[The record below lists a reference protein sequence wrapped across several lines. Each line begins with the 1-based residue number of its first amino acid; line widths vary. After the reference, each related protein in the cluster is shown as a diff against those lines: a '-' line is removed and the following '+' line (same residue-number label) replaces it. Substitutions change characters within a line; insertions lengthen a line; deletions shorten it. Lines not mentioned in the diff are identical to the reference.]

1 MDKRIIVGIS
11 GATGVIYGIRLLEEL
26 HKRENIETHLII
38 SEAGIKNIA
47 LETEEKIKNIYKLAD
62 YIHSNSNLAAP
73 VSSGSFLVESM
84 VIMPCT
90 IKTLSGIANS
100 YNANLMT
107 RAADV
112 CLKERRAL
120 VLGVRE
126 TPLHSGHLELMHKV
140 SSLGALILP
149 PAPAFYHMPQDV
161 SDIIDQTVGK
171 VLDNL
176 KIDHNLFKR
185 WNS

>member
-1 MDKRIIVGIS
+1 MAKRIIVCIS
-11 GATGVIYGIRLLEEL
+11 GATGVVYGIRLLEEL
-26 HKRENIETHLII
+26 HKRENVETHLII

-47 LETEEKIKNIYKLAD
+47 IETERKIKDIYELAD
-62 YIHSNSNLAAP
+62 YHYSNSDLAASL
-73 VSSGSFLVESM
+73 SSGSFLTEAM

-112 CLKERRAL
+112 CLKEKRRL
-120 VLGVRE
+120 ILGVRE
-126 TPLHSGHLELMHKV
+126 TPLHSGHLELMLKA

-149 PAPAFYHMPQDV
+149 PVPAFYHMPQNI
-161 SDIIDQTVGK
+161 SDIINQTVGK
-171 VLDNL
+171 VLDSIN
-176 KIDHNLFKR
+176 IDHNLFKR